1 MDYFFI
7 LGSHPALSLSEL
19 EVKVPGQWQVINDS
33 LAIVSQA
40 QELSADL
47 LEHLGGT
54 IKFGQINGQF
64 QQLEETAAQ
73 QIAEQLFRLVTAEKK
88 IYFGLSNYDRR
99 PLNRDFGIKIK
110 RQLQESGRPVRWV
123 ISRDAAL
130 SSVVVEQNRLLSSG
144 GEVVLWR
151 QNNYWRWGLTM
162 AVQPFKSLS
171 ARDYGRP
178 ARDDQSGMLPPKVAQ
193 MMLNLAGLELGESV
207 VDPFCGSGTVLQ
219 EAALLG
225 AGQVIGLDNSAVAIA
240 NSQTNWQWLVER
252 WTINSQIDIKLA
264 DARQASTIIKQKT
277 IQRIV
282 TEPYLGPQRGRRD
295 FMVITKDL
303 NKLYSQVLLDWQKI
317 IAPGGRVV
325 MIWPVFMSGQQKY
338 AVQPDIAGWRVIKYS
353 QLAQQVWSKQYT
365 QDGHLL
371 YGRPG
376 QAVWRAIVGLELA

>member
-33 LAIVSQA
+33 LAIVSNPQK
-40 QELSADL
+40 LSADL
-47 LEHLGGT
+47 LEHLGGI
-54 IKFGQINGQF
+54 IKFGQISGQF

-73 QIAEQLFRLVTAEKK
+73 QIAEQLLKLAPAEKK

-110 RQLQESGRPVRWV
+110 RQLQESGRSVRWV

-130 SSVVVEQNRLLSSG
+130 SSVVVEQNHLLASG
-144 GEVVLWR
+144 GEIVLWR
-151 QNNYWRWGLTM
+151 QNNCWQWGLTI

-193 MMLNLAGLELGESV
+193 IMLNLAGLEAVL
-207 VDPFCGSGTVLQ
+207 DPFCGSGTVLQ

-225 AGQVIGLDNSAVAIA
+225 AGQVIGVDNSALAIA
-240 NSQTNWQWLVER
+240 NSQANWQWLIDR
-252 WTINSQIDIKLA
+252 WTINSQVDIKLA
-264 DARQASTIIKQKT
+264 DARQISKIIKQKT

-295 FMVITKDL
+295 FMAIVLEL
-303 NKLYSQVLLDWQKI
+303 NKLYSQALIDWQKI

-338 AVQPDIAGWRVIKYS
+338 AVQPDITGWRKIKYS
-353 QLAQQVWSKQYT
+353 QLAQQVWPEQYT
-365 QDGHLL
+365 QDGNLL

-376 QAVWRAIVGLELA
+376 QAVWRAIVGLELV